1 MTTLLMVNYDDL
13 TAAVAAVLPSYLAI
27 NADVALFDYW
37 SATEA
42 ACLRL
47 GTLSTSALGNL
58 VDGMIVDAV
67 EAKWGKL
74 PDVRT
79 GEVVVY
85 AG

>member
-13 TAAVAAVLPSYLAI
+13 TAAVAAVLPSYLSTH
-27 NADVALFDYW
+27 ADVATFDYW

-47 GTLSTSALGNL
+47 GTLSTSALGQL

-67 EAKWGKL
+67 AERWGKL

-79 GEVVVY
+79 GTVY
-85 AG
+85 AC